1 MTLETAQLIWRDG
14 VPESAR
20 FGDIYFS
27 RNDALG
33 EVAHNFLGGNDLPAR
48 LAAGEGGVF
57 TIGETGFGTGLNFL
71 CLWQMWDALPTPKP
85 NVHFITTELHPLTAQ
100 DLARAHKA
108 WPVLEN
114 YARDLQAAYPPPL
127 GGAHRRFFAG
137 GRVVVD
143 FLWGDAATQLAR
155 YDGLGAGG
163 VQAWFL
169 DGFAPRCNAA
179 MWSADLFAAVAARS
193 AAGASC
199 ASFTSAGAVRR
210 GLEAVGFC
218 VEKKSGF
225 GKKRNMCVGVL
236 QNEKGAPPIVKN
248 KKAVV
253 VGGGLAG
260 VLNAAHL
267 ARLGWQV
274 VLLEAQND
282 ICLGASGNPASAFVP
297 FYHDQRKQRA
307 RMLGAGHAGMVHWL
321 AALAANGHELGGNQ
335 DGMVMLNMGA
345 KLARTQRFAEWQ
357 ESLRL
362 PDAVRRRLSAEEASA
377 LAGVAL
383 PYGGWFYPQAGWLDL
398 AAVACAVLAEAGER
412 VTVLADH
419 AVAELVEMAGGWQA
433 RVQNGAAFDAD
444 IVVLAAPAL
453 AAEILPE
460 VKLEAV
466 HGQSICFAA
475 PPALHGLKRAV
486 GCGYNLL
493 PLGDGRTH
501 WGASFRHKI
510 KTPDILAEETTRL
523 VADFKTAFD
532 FLPQEVLA
540 ACFAP
545 QNVTAWAGL
554 RYSHASRLPLIGAV
568 AKRKGL
574 YVSLAHGAR
583 GSLTANLPFSAAAYD
598 GFTESAQ

>member
-1 MTLETAQLIWRDG
+1 MALETAQLIWRKG
-14 VPESAR
+14 VPESVR

-27 RNDALG
+27 RDDAMG
-33 EVAHNFLGGNDLPAR
+33 EVAHHFLHGNDLPAR

-71 CLWQMWDALPTPKP
+71 CLWQMWDALAAPKP

-179 MWSADLFAAVAARS
+179 MWSADVFDAVAARS

-210 GLEAVGFC
+210 GLEAVGFR

-236 QNEKGAPPIVKN
+236 QNAGASVRAQS
-248 KKAVV
+248 KKALV

-260 VLNAAHL
+260 VLSAAHL

-274 VLLEAQND
+274 VVLEARSD

-297 FYHDQRKQRA
+297 FYHNQRAQRA
-307 RMLGAGHAGMVHWL
+307 RMLGAGHAGMGHWL
-321 AALAANGHELGGNQ
+321 DALAANGHELGGNR

-345 KLARTQRFAEWQ
+345 KLARAQRFAQWQ
-357 ESLRL
+357 DSLRL
-362 PDAVRRRLSAEEASA
+362 PDDVRRKLSAEEASA

-398 AAVACAVLAEAGER
+398 AAVARAVLAEAGER

-433 RVQNGAAFDAD
+433 RVENGAAFDAD

-460 VKLEAV
+460 VTLEAV
-466 HGQSICFAA
+466 HGQSIKFSA
-475 PPALHGLKRAV
+475 PDGLGGLKRAV
-486 GCGYNLL
+486 GCGYSLL
-493 PLGDGRTH
+493 PLAAGQII

-510 KTPDILAEETTRL
+510 KTPDILAEETAQL

-532 FLPQEVLA
+532 FLPRETLA
-540 ACFAP
+540 GFGDG
-545 QNVTAWAGL
+545 QVSAWAGL

-568 AKRKGL
+568 EKRAGL
-574 YVSLAHGAR
+574 YVNLAHGAR